1 MGCAVLCEE
10 LCVGFLTTVVLQG
23 HALEP
28 LISGYFA
35 ESTMTLRTWLRGLQ
49 SVVSAEEL
57 SLPGWT
63 DVSFATLKHC
73 VNDDGTGSRLLG
85 LLAGLATDAESTSI
99 VSPDTTAR
107 PDIAFALPGRVV
119 VTVGCKMLEG
129 VSSHSATVKD
139 NMESTD
145 LRQLWQK
152 SGNVIDERCHA
163 AAMSLLDAAGGWR
176 SVRISVAMATGHAGG
191 VVVSSDTREIKV
203 VVSPPMLSRFLEG
216 TGWAGSA
223 EQVLHMAGIPPRV
236 QLLDGEPEQIGIDL
250 LQLYGMGPA
259 RRRQWLAALSDLKGS
274 YMDEAEPVV
283 TTKQVKRMIQQHVP
297 AVEKALFHPRNVGR
311 WEFGKFTFTPDHLVQ
326 YATLG

>member
-1 MGCAVLCEE
+1 M
-10 LCVGFLTTVVLQG
+10 
-23 HALEP
+23 
-28 LISGYFA
+28 
-35 ESTMTLRTWLRGLQ
+35 
-49 SVVSAEEL
+49 VSAEEL

-85 LLAGLATDAESTSI
+85 LLAGLA
-99 VSPDTTAR
+99 
-107 PDIAFALPGRVV
+107 GRVV

-274 YMDEAEPVV
+274 
-283 TTKQVKRMIQQHVP
+283 
-297 AVEKALFHPRNVGR
+297 GC
-311 WEFGKFTFTPDHLVQ
+311 
-326 YATLG
+326 

>member
-85 LLAGLATDAESTSI
+85 LLAGLATDAESISI

-145 LRQLWQK
+145 LRQLWEK
-152 SGNVIDERCHA
+152 NGSVIDERCRA
-163 AAMSLLDAAGGWR
+163 AAMTFLGAAGEWR
-176 SVRISVAMATGHAGG
+176 SVRICAAMAAGHGGG
-191 VVVSSDTREIKV
+191 VVVSKDTREIKV
-203 VVSPPMLSRFLEG
+203 VVNPPMLSRFLEG
-216 TGWAGSA
+216 TSWADSA
-223 EQVLHMAGIPPRV
+223 AQMLHMAGIPPCV
-236 QLLDGEPEQIGIDL
+236 QLLLDAGANISSGL
-250 LQLYGMGPA
+250 LQLHGFGPA
-259 RRRQWLAALSDLKGS
+259 RTKLWMDALPELRASYIALPAGAVTRDQVTSIIRRHVPKVEAALFGS
-274 YMDEAEPVV
+274 P
-283 TTKQVKRMIQQHVP
+283 
-297 AVEKALFHPRNVGR
+297 NVAR
-311 WEFGKFTFTPDHLVQ
+311 WKFGNFEFTP
-326 YATLG
+326 A